1 MSPTL
6 RRGRGRERT
15 AIVWPV
21 TRNVITVERENGD
34 VICERC
40 LLADTPWTRFRG
52 LLGRCRLEA
61 DEGLLIR
68 PAGSV
73 HTLFMFFAIDVVF
86 LDREDTVV
94 KVVPALRPWRFA
106 AARRA
111 KRTLEL
117 PDGTAS
123 RLRLVPG
130 ERLVL
135 VPGQLKEAA

>member
-1 MSPTL
+1 ML
-6 RRGRGRERT
+6 
-15 AIVWPV
+15 V
-21 TRNVITVERENGD
+21 TRHAISVERENGE

-40 LLADTPWTRFRG
+40 LLADTPWTRVRG
-52 LLGRCRLEA
+52 LLGRRRLEA
-61 DEGLLIR
+61 DEGLLLR

-73 HTLFMFFAIDVVF
+73 HTFFMRFAIDVVF

-94 KVVPALRPWRFA
+94 KVVPGLRPWRFA

-117 PDGTAS
+117 AAGAAS
-123 RLRLVPG
+123 RARLVPG

-135 VPGQLKEAA
+135 VPGYVKEAA